1 MKIGI
6 DLGGSHIA
14 IGVVN
19 NNGIIVEKIEKRIM
33 SKEKENIKKVIN
45 EYVIDNVN
53 ILKEKYDITN
63 IGIAIPGTI
72 KEGIIVKSVNLG
84 IENYPIVEEL
94 KNSIQL
100 PIQIQ
105 NDAKCAGIAENR
117 YGSLKSYQR
126 SIFLTLGTGIG
137 GAVLINHQLLNTGNL
152 PGCEFGHMTIQ
163 KEGIPCKCGKKGC
176 WEKYASM
183 KTFKDNLRKELGLTE
198 TTRGQELLEIIRQ
211 NEEQKE
217 EKDKD
222 QRITKVIENY
232 IENVSIGISNI
243 INIFEP
249 EAIGIGGSF
258 VYFQDILLEK
268 IKKYIQEK
276 NLLFNKREKLV
287 IEPAILGNDA
297 GIIGSVIS

>member
-137 GAVLINHQLLNTGNL
+137 GAVIINHQLLNTGNL
-152 PGCEFGHMTIQ
+152 PGCEFGHMIIQ

-258 VYFQDILLEK
+258 VYFQEDLLEK
-268 IKKYIQEK
+268 IKKHIQEK

>member
-152 PGCEFGHMTIQ
+152 PGCEFGHMIIQ

-176 WEKYASM
+176 
-183 KTFKDNLRKELGLTE
+183 
-198 TTRGQELLEIIRQ
+198 
-211 NEEQKE
+211 
-217 EKDKD
+217 
-222 QRITKVIENY
+222 
-232 IENVSIGISNI
+232 
-243 INIFEP
+243 
-249 EAIGIGGSF
+249 
-258 VYFQDILLEK
+258 
-268 IKKYIQEK
+268 
-276 NLLFNKREKLV
+276 
-287 IEPAILGNDA
+287 
-297 GIIGSVIS
+297 

>member
-137 GAVLINHQLLNTGNL
+137 GAVIINHQLLNTGNL
-152 PGCEFGHMTIQ
+152 PGCEFGHMIIQ

-249 EAIGIGGSF
+249 EAMGIGGSF
-258 VYFQDILLEK
+258 VYFQEVLLEK

>member
-33 SKEKENIKKVIN
+33 RKEKENIKKVIN

-152 PGCEFGHMTIQ
+152 PGCEFGHMIIQ